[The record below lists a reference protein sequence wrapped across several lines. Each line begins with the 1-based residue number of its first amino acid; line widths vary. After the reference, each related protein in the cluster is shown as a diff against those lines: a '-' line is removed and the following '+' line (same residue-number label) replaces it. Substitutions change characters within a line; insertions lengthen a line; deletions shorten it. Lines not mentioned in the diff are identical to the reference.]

1 MTRRAC
7 RLAAGPAAARRAG
20 DRAMFRL
27 WCDLVPRRYAGTVF
41 SPLRG
46 KRPQSIVG
54 RCWNFGQDLSGVALL
69 TFVVLKLARVITWS
83 WWWVL
88 SPMWIN
94 GIPVVLALCLLAA
107 VDWIGRR
114 QARTLIDQFLSPDQW
129 QAWIAARES
138 GPDASGGTADSRMD
152 PAQPRRSSC
161 G

>member
-1 MTRRAC
+1 
-7 RLAAGPAAARRAG
+7 
-20 DRAMFRL
+20 MFRL

-69 TFVVLKLARVITWS
+69 AFVVLKLARVITWS

-114 QARTLIDQFLSPDQW
+114 QARTLQINSCHLTNGKHGSRPES
-129 QAWIAARES
+129 QARMPPVAPRTPGWTRPSLVGLRVAAACRLPGSERK
-138 GPDASGGTADSRMD
+138 G
-152 PAQPRRSSC
+152 
-161 G
+161 